1 MSVSLKAVHPDPRD
15 WRTRRALNL
24 VIPRPAEGRNPA
36 HFASVIL
43 GPAKGRNPGSIFG
56 VSTSPETNGD
66 GYENQDGSRVPRCAR
81 PQDDDVLS
89 PLAGDGETAH
99 D

>member
-1 MSVSLKAVHPDPRD
+1 MSVSLKAVHPDPVD
-15 WRTRRALNL
+15 WRTRHALNR
-24 VIPRPAEGRNPA
+24 VIPRPPEGRHPA
-36 HFASVIL
+36 FLATVIL

-56 VSTSPETNGD
+56 VSTSPEKNGD
-66 GYENQDGSRVPRCAR
+66 GYENHNGSRVPRCAR